1 VATAIGSRPAGFG
14 NVTVVDAAV
23 DAAVTVPVRT
33 PADRVARRVLGLPP
47 DAPRVSLV
55 EAQSAFNRSI
65 LISATR
71 CLLTYVVLPV
81 LRPLLDLTGGVGPVV
96 GIALSLVSMV
106 AIVFAARR
114 FFGADHPWR
123 WKYAALGGGV
133 FIFVVVQAIID
144 LGTLLD

>member
-1 VATAIGSRPAGFG
+1 VGTAGSGGTGPAFC
-14 NVTVVDAAV
+14 NVSGVEAAV
-23 DAAVTVPVRT
+23 IAPVRT
-33 PADRVARRVLGLPP
+33 PADRMARKLLGLAP

-55 EAQSAFNRSI
+55 DAQSAFNRSI

-81 LRPLLDLTGGVGPVV
+81 VRPLLDLTGGVGPAV

-133 FIFVVVQAIID
+133 FVFVVVQAIID
-144 LGTLLD
+144 IGALLD